1 MKEGRSSQEPLA
13 EWTDQVLR
21 QLPARR
27 APASL
32 APRILQA
39 IARQRAL
46 PWYRR
51 PWMEWPRLYR
61 VITAVATL
69 LVLGFGGWWILPHA
83 DVVSLSAA
91 TEAASQFE
99 TVREV
104 SVTAGI
110 LKSLGQA
117 VLLVVRSLHAWVLAG
132 LLGLAALIWTTTL
145 GLGTVC
151 WRLASGTR

>member
-1 MKEGRSSQEPLA
+1 MKEGRTSQEPLA

-27 APASL
+27 APATL

-51 PWMEWPRLYR
+51 PWMEWPRLHQ

-69 LVLGFGGWWILPHA
+69 LILGVGGWWVLPHA
-83 DVVSLSAA
+83 DAVSLTAA
-91 TEAASQFE
+91 TEAASQLE

-104 SVTAGI
+104 SATASI

-117 VLLVVRSLHAWVLAG
+117 LVLVVRSLHTWVLAI

-145 GLGTVC
+145 GLGTAC

>member
-21 QLPARR
+21 QVPARR

-51 PWMEWPRLYR
+51 PWMEWPRLYQ

-69 LVLGFGGWWILPHA
+69 LILGAGGWWILPHA
-83 DVVSLSAA
+83 DAVSLSAA
-91 TEAASQFE
+91 TEAASQLE
-99 TVREV
+99 AVREV
-104 SVTAGI
+104 SVTAGV

-117 VLLVVRSLHAWVLAG
+117 LLLVVRSLHAWVLAA

-151 WRLASGTR
+151 WRIAAGPR